1 MITKTEIEAIT
12 SVEVFI
18 TYRHEM
24 GWGVGVGR
32 EVWEGRDICITMA
45 DAC

>member
-1 MITKTEIEAIT
+1 MITKIEIEAIT

-24 GWGVGVGR
+24 GWGGS
-32 EVWEGRDICITMA
+32 WEGGLGGKGHMYNCG
-45 DAC
+45 